1 MEYSII
7 KLSLGGIGMKNNEE
21 NLFEVLANIET
32 IQKLI
37 KNKEEK
43 NGEN

>member
-1 MEYSII
+1 
-7 KLSLGGIGMKNNEE
+7 MKNNEE
-21 NLFEVLANIET
+21 NLFEVLVNIET

>member
-1 MEYSII
+1 
-7 KLSLGGIGMKNNEE
+7 MKSNEE

-32 IQKLI
+32 IQELI

-43 NGEN
+43 NGKN

>member
-1 MEYSII
+1 M

>member
-1 MEYSII
+1 
-7 KLSLGGIGMKNNEE
+7 MKNNEE